1 MTNSSDH
8 NERSGSAARPVA
20 VVGANCPLGRHLVE
34 YLLAA
39 RKPVLGLYRSGW
51 TPPFDWTRNRA
62 FHGER
67 FDLNDARYL
76 AQLLDAT
83 NQIIWLPQLR
93 EDPGSGQD
101 INVEALH
108 LVCSHTPT
116 TGRKIV
122 LLSSGGSIYGNPVSL
137 PVKETHPCLPL
148 NSYGLSKKRLEAV
161 ISEDVKRNPGLS
173 GVVLRSA
180 NIYGRY
186 WLEVGMR
193 GCVGAFA
200 RSLIGNAPVTL
211 IAGGRA
217 VRDFVHVDDV
227 NRAILLA
234 LACEESLAVW
244 NVGSGQG
251 IRILDLLC
259 AMSQILGRVPQRF
272 VYLDRRPS
280 DVEEI
285 VLDVERIEEAC
296 LWRPSIALHE
306 GLRSALLPRGSFI
319 PVTRPLEF
327 DHVGGLAPCAYMFL
341 PDRPRKERGMACK
354 K

>member
-1 MTNSSDH
+1 MTNFFHHNDQTSSD
-8 NERSGSAARPVA
+8 ARPVA

-39 RKPVLGLYRSGW
+39 GKPVFGLYRSGW

-67 FDLNDARYL
+67 FDLNDTRHL
-76 AQLLDAT
+76 SQLLDAT
-83 NQIIWLPQLR
+83 NQIIWLSQSR
-93 EDPGSGQD
+93 ENTGGSKD

-108 LVCSHTPT
+108 LVCSHTPS

-122 LLSSGGSIYGNPVSL
+122 LLSSGGSIYGNPQSL

-148 NSYGLSKKRLEAV
+148 SSYGLSKKRLEAV
-161 ISEDVKRNPGLS
+161 LSKNVKRISGLS

-186 WLEVGMR
+186 WLEPGMR

-200 RSLIGNAPVTL
+200 RSLMGNAPVTL

-217 VRDFVHVDDV
+217 LRDFVHVNDV
-227 NRAILLA
+227 NRAIWLA

-251 IRILDLLC
+251 TRIFDLLC
-259 AMSQILGRVPQRF
+259 AMSQILGRVPERLI
-272 VYLDRRPS
+272 YLDRRPS
-280 DVEEI
+280 DVEGI
-285 VLDVERIEEAC
+285 VLDVERIERAC
-296 LWRPSIALHE
+296 LWRPSIALHD
-306 GLRSALLPRGSFI
+306 GLKSMLRPRGSFL
-319 PVTRPLEF
+319 PATRPQEV
-327 DHVGGLAPCAYMFL
+327 DHVTAVAP
-341 PDRPRKERGMACK
+341 
-354 K
+354 